1 MDKKYINIPN
11 TIENKI
17 KVRQAV
23 AEFMV
28 QKVLPKDA
36 IEQMA
41 MDYLEETFRDAKHTI
56 GDLARM
62 VKETEIPP
70 AHNGPYAPEQPN
82 QMLCFGTMAGYQ
94 GDGPVY
100 YFFTK
105 EEDYEYMACEVKEI
119 TSEEEV
125 R

>member
-1 MDKKYINIPN
+1 MEKKYINIPN

-41 MDYLEETFRDAKHTI
+41 MDYLEETFKDAKHTI

-70 AHNGPYAPEQPN
+70 LHATAPEQPN
-82 QMLCFGTMAGYQ
+82 QMLCFGTLTGYQ
-94 GDGPVY
+94 GKGPEY

-105 EEDYEYMACEVKEI
+105 EEDYEYMACEVREI

>member
-1 MDKKYINIPN
+1 METKYINIPN

-17 KVRQAV
+17 KVRHAV

-28 QKVLPKDA
+28 QNVRPKDY
-36 IEQMA
+36 IEQMS
-41 MDYLEETFRDAKHTI
+41 MDYLEETYALAKHTI

-70 AHNGPYAPEQPN
+70 LHAKAPEQPN
-82 QMLCFGTMAGYQ
+82 QMLCFGTIPGYT
-94 GDGPVY
+94 GNGPEY

-105 EEDYEYMACEVKEI
+105 EEDYEYMACEVKETI
-119 TSEEEV
+119 SEEEV
-125 R
+125 Q